1 VAALVGGIP
10 SLFEAGVDGAG
21 YKTDTKESDNNNLE
35 KISNKLKDALCRIW
49 DNPEEQSNYCEN
61 ARKHANATHSPEN
74 NYKKMIE
81 IYADIIKN

>member
-1 VAALVGGIP
+1 
-10 SLFEAGVDGAG
+10 
-21 YKTDTKESDNNNLE
+21 
-35 KISNKLKDALCRIW
+35 LKDALCRIW

-61 ARKHANATHSPEN
+61 ERKHANATHSPEN